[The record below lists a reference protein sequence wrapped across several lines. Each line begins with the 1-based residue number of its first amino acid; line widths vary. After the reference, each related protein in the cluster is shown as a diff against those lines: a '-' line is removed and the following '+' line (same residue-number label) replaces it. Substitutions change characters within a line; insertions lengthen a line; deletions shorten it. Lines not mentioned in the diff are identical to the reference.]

1 MMIPYVQEISTGSST
16 TMIPDQGLI
25 NNDYL
30 CSGNKYWKFHN
41 QDPDPGFPKDMSV
54 GFPGIP
60 PNIDTAFVWSGN
72 GKIYFTKD
80 NFFWKFDPESRP
92 YVRSEL

>member
-1 MMIPYVQEISTGSST
+1 
-16 TMIPDQGLI
+16 
-25 NNDYL
+25 
-30 CSGNKYWKFHN
+30 
-41 QDPDPGFPKDMSV
+41 MSV

>member
-1 MMIPYVQEISTGSST
+1 
-16 TMIPDQGLI
+16 
-25 NNDYL
+25 
-30 CSGNKYWKFHN
+30 
-41 QDPDPGFPKDMSV
+41 MSV

-60 PNIDTAFVWSGN
+60 PNIDTVFVWSGN